1 MLKHRSSLW
10 TRFLRKSSTGISLQ
24 KSSLRTKFASLFAIL
39 NLKHLS
45 HCLIIP
51 KKKIERISLSKDSDQ
66 STLGHLLLI
75 ARKTATDEKL
85 DSGFR
90 VIINNGHEGGE
101 SVPHLHVHL
110 MGGRQM
116 NWPPG

>member
-1 MLKHRSSLW
+1 MESIFEKIINRDIPAEIIFEDEICIVI
-10 TRFLRKSSTGISLQ
+10 RDIEPQ
-24 KSSLRTKFASLFAIL
+24 APV
-39 NLKHLS
+39 

-75 ARKTATDEKL
+75 ARKIATDEKL

-90 VIINNGHEGGE
+90 IIINNGHEGGE

-116 NWPPG
+116 KWPPG

>member
-1 MLKHRSSLW
+1 MDTIFEKIINRDIPAEIVFEDEICIVI
-10 TRFLRKSSTGISLQ
+10 RDIEPQ
-24 KSSLRTKFASLFAIL
+24 APV
-39 NLKHLS
+39 

-75 ARKTATDEKL
+75 AGKTANDEKL

-90 VIINNGHEGGE
+90 IIINNGHEGGE

-116 NWPPG
+116 KWPPG

>member
-1 MLKHRSSLW
+1 MGTIFEKIINRD
-10 TRFLRKSSTGISLQ
+10 IP
-24 KSSLRTKFASLFAIL
+24 AEILFEDEVCIVIRDIEPQAPV
-39 NLKHLS
+39 
-45 HCLIIP
+45 HCLVIP

-75 ARKTATDEKL
+75 ARKTAFDEKL

-90 VIINNGHEGGE
+90 IIINNGHEGGE

-116 NWPPG
+116 KWPPG

>member
-1 MLKHRSSLW
+1 MESIFEKIINRD
-10 TRFLRKSSTGISLQ
+10 IPAEII
-24 KSSLRTKFASLFAIL
+24 FADEICIVIRDIEPQAPV
-39 NLKHLS
+39 

-90 VIINNGHEGGE
+90 IIINNGHEGGE

-116 NWPPG
+116 KWPPG

>member
-1 MLKHRSSLW
+1 MDTIFEKIINRD
-10 TRFLRKSSTGISLQ
+10 IP
-24 KSSLRTKFASLFAIL
+24 AEILFEDEICIVIRDIEPQAPV
-39 NLKHLS
+39 

-75 ARKTATDEKL
+75 ARKTASDEKL

>member
-1 MLKHRSSLW
+1 MESIFEKIINRDIPAEIIFEDEICIVI
-10 TRFLRKSSTGISLQ
+10 RDIEPQ
-24 KSSLRTKFASLFAIL
+24 APV
-39 NLKHLS
+39 

-90 VIINNGHEGGE
+90 IIINNGHEGGE

-116 NWPPG
+116 KWPPG

>member
-1 MLKHRSSLW
+1 MESIFEKIINRDIPAEIVFEDEICIVI
-10 TRFLRKSSTGISLQ
+10 RDIEPQ
-24 KSSLRTKFASLFAIL
+24 APV
-39 NLKHLS
+39 

-51 KKKIERISLSKDSDQ
+51 KKKIQRISLSKDSDQ
-66 STLGHLLLI
+66 TTLGHLLLI
-75 ARKTATDEKL
+75 ARKIATDEKL

-90 VIINNGHEGGE
+90 IIINNGHEGGE

-116 NWPPG
+116 KWPPG

>member
-1 MLKHRSSLW
+1 MESIFEKIINRDIPAEIVFEDEICIVI
-10 TRFLRKSSTGISLQ
+10 RDIEPQ
-24 KSSLRTKFASLFAIL
+24 APV
-39 NLKHLS
+39 

-66 STLGHLLLI
+66 TTLGHLLLI

-90 VIINNGHEGGE
+90 IIINNGHEGGE

-116 NWPPG
+116 KWPPG

>member
-1 MLKHRSSLW
+1 METIFEKIINRD
-10 TRFLRKSSTGISLQ
+10 IP
-24 KSSLRTKFASLFAIL
+24 AEILFEDEICIVIRDIEPQAPV
-39 NLKHLS
+39 

-75 ARKTATDEKL
+75 ARKTAIDEKL

>member
-1 MLKHRSSLW
+1 MESIFEKIINRDIPAEIVFEDEICIVI
-10 TRFLRKSSTGISLQ
+10 RDIEPQ
-24 KSSLRTKFASLFAIL
+24 APV
-39 NLKHLS
+39 

-90 VIINNGHEGGE
+90 IIINNGHEGGE
-101 SVPHLHVHL
+101 SVPHLHLHL

-116 NWPPG
+116 KWPPG

>member
-1 MLKHRSSLW
+1 MESIFEKIINRDIPAEIVFEDEICIVI
-10 TRFLRKSSTGISLQ
+10 RDIEPQ
-24 KSSLRTKFASLFAIL
+24 APV
-39 NLKHLS
+39 

-66 STLGHLLLI
+66 TTLGHLLLI
-75 ARKTATDEKL
+75 ARKIATDEKL

-90 VIINNGHEGGE
+90 IIINNGHEGGE

-116 NWPPG
+116 KWPPG

>member
-1 MLKHRSSLW
+1 MDTIFEKIINRD
-10 TRFLRKSSTGISLQ
+10 IP
-24 KSSLRTKFASLFAIL
+24 AEILFEDEICIVIRDIEPQAPV
-39 NLKHLS
+39 

-51 KKKIERISLSKDSDQ
+51 KKKIERISLSKSSDQ

-90 VIINNGHEGGE
+90 IIINNGHEGGE

>member
-1 MLKHRSSLW
+1 MESIFEKIINRDIPAEIIFEDEICIVI
-10 TRFLRKSSTGISLQ
+10 RDIEPQ
-24 KSSLRTKFASLFAIL
+24 APV
-39 NLKHLS
+39 

-51 KKKIERISLSKDSDQ
+51 KKKIQRISLSKDSDQ

-90 VIINNGHEGGE
+90 IIINNGHEGGE

-116 NWPPG
+116 KWPPG

>member
-1 MLKHRSSLW
+1 MDTIFEKIINRD
-10 TRFLRKSSTGISLQ
+10 IP
-24 KSSLRTKFASLFAIL
+24 AEILFEDEICIVIRDIEPQAPV
-39 NLKHLS
+39 

>member
-1 MLKHRSSLW
+1 MTTIFEKIINRD
-10 TRFLRKSSTGISLQ
+10 IP
-24 KSSLRTKFASLFAIL
+24 AEILFEDEICIVIRDIEPQAPV
-39 NLKHLS
+39 

-75 ARKTATDEKL
+75 ARKTAIGEKL

>member
-1 MLKHRSSLW
+1 MESIFEKIINRDIPAEIIFEDEICIVI
-10 TRFLRKSSTGISLQ
+10 RDIEPQ
-24 KSSLRTKFASLFAIL
+24 APV
-39 NLKHLS
+39 

-66 STLGHLLLI
+66 TTLGHLLLI

-90 VIINNGHEGGE
+90 IIINNGHEGGE

-116 NWPPG
+116 KWPPG

>member
-1 MLKHRSSLW
+1 MDTIFEKIINRDIPAEIIFEDEICIVI
-10 TRFLRKSSTGISLQ
+10 RDIEPQ
-24 KSSLRTKFASLFAIL
+24 APV
-39 NLKHLS
+39 

-90 VIINNGHEGGE
+90 IIINNGHEGGE

-116 NWPPG
+116 KWPPG

>member
-1 MLKHRSSLW
+1 MESIFEKIINRDIPAEIIFEDEICIVI
-10 TRFLRKSSTGISLQ
+10 RDIEPQ
-24 KSSLRTKFASLFAIL
+24 APV
-39 NLKHLS
+39 

-66 STLGHLLLI
+66 TTLGHLLLI
-75 ARKTATDEKL
+75 ARKIATDEKL

-90 VIINNGHEGGE
+90 IIINNGHEGGE

-116 NWPPG
+116 KWPRN

>member
-1 MLKHRSSLW
+1 VDTIFEKIINRD
-10 TRFLRKSSTGISLQ
+10 IP
-24 KSSLRTKFASLFAIL
+24 AEILFEDEICIVIRDIEPQAPV
-39 NLKHLS
+39 

-51 KKKIERISLSKDSDQ
+51 KKKIERISLSEDSDQ
-66 STLGHLLLI
+66 STLGHLLLV
-75 ARKTATDEKL
+75 ARKIATDEKL

-90 VIINNGHEGGE
+90 IIINNGHEGGE

>member
-1 MLKHRSSLW
+1 MESIFEKIINRDIPAEIVFEDEICIVI
-10 TRFLRKSSTGISLQ
+10 RDIEPQ
-24 KSSLRTKFASLFAIL
+24 APV
-39 NLKHLS
+39 

-90 VIINNGHEGGE
+90 IIINNGHEGGE

-116 NWPPG
+116 KWPPG

>member
-1 MLKHRSSLW
+1 MDTIFEKIINRD
-10 TRFLRKSSTGISLQ
+10 IP
-24 KSSLRTKFASLFAIL
+24 AEILFEDEICIVIRDIEPQAPV
-39 NLKHLS
+39 

-51 KKKIERISLSKDSDQ
+51 KKKIVRICLSKDSDQ

>member
-1 MLKHRSSLW
+1 MESIFEKIINRDIPAEIIFEDEICIVI
-10 TRFLRKSSTGISLQ
+10 RDIEPQ
-24 KSSLRTKFASLFAIL
+24 APV
-39 NLKHLS
+39 

-51 KKKIERISLSKDSDQ
+51 KKKIERISLSKDSDK

-90 VIINNGHEGGE
+90 IIINNGHEGGE

-116 NWPPG
+116 KWPPG

>member
-1 MLKHRSSLW
+1 MESIFEKIINRDIPAEIVFEDEICIVI
-10 TRFLRKSSTGISLQ
+10 RDIEPQ
-24 KSSLRTKFASLFAIL
+24 APV
-39 NLKHLS
+39 

-66 STLGHLLLI
+66 STPGHRLLI

-90 VIINNGHEGGE
+90 IIINNGHEGGE

-116 NWPPG
+116 KWPPG

>member
-1 MLKHRSSLW
+1 MDTIFEKIIKRD
-10 TRFLRKSSTGISLQ
+10 IP
-24 KSSLRTKFASLFAIL
+24 AEILFEDEICIVIRDIEPQAPV
-39 NLKHLS
+39 

>member
-1 MLKHRSSLW
+1 MESIFEKIINRDIPAEIIFEDEICIVI
-10 TRFLRKSSTGISLQ
+10 RDIEPQ
-24 KSSLRTKFASLFAIL
+24 APV
-39 NLKHLS
+39 

-66 STLGHLLLI
+66 TTLGHLLLI
-75 ARKTATDEKL
+75 ARKIATDEKL

-90 VIINNGHEGGE
+90 IIINNGHEGGE

-116 NWPPG
+116 KWPPG

>member
-1 MLKHRSSLW
+1 MDTIFEKIINRDIPAEIVFEDEICIVI
-10 TRFLRKSSTGISLQ
+10 RDIEPQ
-24 KSSLRTKFASLFAIL
+24 APV
-39 NLKHLS
+39 

-90 VIINNGHEGGE
+90 IIINNGHEGGE

-116 NWPPG
+116 KWPPG

>member
-1 MLKHRSSLW
+1 MESIFEKIINRDIPAEIIFEDEICIVI
-10 TRFLRKSSTGISLQ
+10 RDIEPQ
-24 KSSLRTKFASLFAIL
+24 APV
-39 NLKHLS
+39 

-90 VIINNGHEGGE
+90 IIINNGHEGGE
-101 SVPHLHVHL
+101 RGPHLHVHL

-116 NWPPG
+116 KWPPG